1 MVNRFLKWALHGHYP
16 KKKRR
21 WSDITRRRGPLFGEF
36 SGDLLFTPEIV
47 PVCRDFRRL
56 IP

>member
-1 MVNRFLKWALHGHYP
+1 VVNRFLKWALHGHYP